1 MQVTW
6 EWRDFHNQGRKDG
19 LQLKH
24 WAKCLKDAAGNVKV
38 AEEGDY
44 RYSKYNKKVQLTHIA
59 RKTILPASPESCV
72 VRHRADPSLHPTLTN
87 SAQREA

>member
-6 EWRDFHNQGRKDG
+6 EWREFHNQGRKDG

-44 RYSKYNKKVQLTHIA
+44 RYSKYNKKVQLTHIS
-59 RKTILPASPESCV
+59 RKIILPASSK
-72 VRHRADPSLHPTLTN
+72 SLRCETQARP
-87 SAQREA
+87 